1 MSLNPQAFFS
11 FAAKQYGLLKDLFY
25 RSSGITDADL
35 RELIIRNRN
44 DNDPAPDHLA
54 DQLVKLRIIE
64 PSPDATAHYEITS
77 PVKNLMRFLLQE
89 QRLTSATVIQA
100 YLNDLE
106 QSQRELDG
114 AIRES
119 RPVWIER
126 ALNEINETLE
136 RIRQDSRA
144 NREAVINEVMSVKSN
159 KDQRSVRERFE
170 IINRL
175 WTRYL
180 EPLRDLI
187 DVRKSMDAAMD
198 GLERVMRSGAHTFD
212 LDGGLNREFHRSR
225 TRLTR
230 LRREISIDF
239 HESLREVEPLYESLK
254 QDSELVR
261 GASRALERIGKE
273 GLKNLGFSA
282 LLAIPSSRQQE
293 GLFPDLAL
301 ESYLHG
307 VYGYEPEAAPAL
319 PSPENQPIIA
329 YVKPE
334 EVIER
339 LAADLPIQ
347 DVLKWIMANYD
358 QLPLSEVLRVYARI
372 YQTELGK
379 YNFAE
384 MEQSYPLQ
392 GATLYAHPMAIEVS
406 P

>member
-1 MSLNPQAFFS
+1 MSINPQSFFS

-25 RSSGITDADL
+25 RNGGITDADL

-44 DNDPAPDHLA
+44 ENDSSPDYLA
-54 DQLVKLRIIE
+54 DQLVRLRIIE
-64 PSPDATAHYEITS
+64 PSPDATARYEITN

-89 QRLTSATVIQA
+89 QRLTSAAIIQA

-106 QSQRELDG
+106 QSQQELDG
-114 AIRES
+114 AIRQS
-119 RPVWIER
+119 RSVWIER

-144 NREAVINEVMSVKSN
+144 NREAVINEVMAVKSN
-159 KDQRSVRERFE
+159 KERRSVRERFE

-187 DVRKSMDAAMD
+187 DVRKSMDAALD
-198 GLERVMRSGAHTFD
+198 GLERVMRSGANAFD
-212 LDGGLNREFHRSR
+212 LDGALSREFYRSR

-230 LRREISIDF
+230 LRREISTDF
-239 HESLREVEPLYESLK
+239 HESLREVEPLYESLR

-273 GLKNLGFSA
+273 GLKNLAFPD

-293 GLFPDLAL
+293 GLFSDLAL
-301 ESYLHG
+301 ESYLYGIH
-307 VYGYEPEAAPAL
+307 GYEPEAAPAL
-319 PSPENQPIIA
+319 PAPEQRPPVA

-334 EVIER
+334 EIIDQ
-339 LAADLPIQ
+339 LATDLPVQ
-347 DVLKWIMANYD
+347 DVLKWIITNYG
-358 QLPLSEVLRVYARI
+358 QLPFSEMLRVYARI
-372 YQTELGK
+372 YQADIGK
-379 YNFAE
+379 HTFAE
-384 MEQSYPLQ
+384 IEQSYPLQ
-392 GATLYAHPMAIEVS
+392 GLTLYAHPMNIEVS
-406 P
+406 R